1 MKYKIKYQEK
11 GEIKSISIETNNLE
25 SEILPKNII
34 DIKKSSS
41 FFNSQIKLFNHIK
54 DKDLKNIFYE
64 LSLMLQSNI
73 LLDEALGIL
82 IKNQKKKLLKEFL
95 QTIQNSYINSVDI
108 YKSLNKFKI
117 NSLVK
122 SFFQLT
128 QDSGNSIENIK
139 SLSIIINEDYEI
151 KREFIK
157 SMIYPIILFV
167 TFFFSLLGIFKFV
180 VPKFEFMFKQSS
192 MDLPLATSV
201 LFFVKDLFE
210 NYLYLL
216 FGIVFII
223 SFLII
228 YSYKNIE
235 KFRYFLDFILAKKIP
250 FISTIYRLK
259 VFYSYFVVV
268 DILLTSKYEFNESI
282 SKAKVLLNNKYL
294 LVRITQIENLLKN
307 GKTIHFAF
315 AQVKLFDDI
324 TLNLIRTGEVTNSLD
339 ITISEIKKIY
349 KKRFDEKLKLFSQ
362 MIEPM
367 FFLIITSLIVW
378 IILAIFVPIW
388 NMGDMLKI

>member
-41 FFNSQIKLFNHIK
+41 FFNSEIKLFNHIK

-216 FGIVFII
+216 FAIVSFIVF
-223 SFLII
+223 LVI

-362 MIEPM
+362 MIEPI

>member
-259 VFYSYFVVV
+259 IFYSYFVVV

>member
-362 MIEPM
+362 MIEPI

>member
-339 ITISEIKKIY
+339 ITISKIKKIY

-362 MIEPM
+362 MIEPI